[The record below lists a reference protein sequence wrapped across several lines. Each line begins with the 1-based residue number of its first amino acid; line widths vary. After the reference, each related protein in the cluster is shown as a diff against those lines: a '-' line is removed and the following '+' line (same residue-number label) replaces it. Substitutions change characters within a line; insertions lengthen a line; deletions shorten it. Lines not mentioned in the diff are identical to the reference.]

1 MGKKEQIIER
11 LNNEIKWCKENKST
25 APNKEFAKGF
35 IKGLKKAILLIK
47 KTATK

>member
-25 APNKEFAKGF
+25 APKYDRKFNNF
-35 IKGLKKAILLIK
+35 
-47 KTATK
+47 TRNRSW